1 MYNNCFTARI
11 NHYQKQNSESSKW
24 FTQENLSNLH
34 SGDTKSLDPVNFD
47 HVFEIS
53 EQKLSEFSAF
63 EDGVSL

>member
-1 MYNNCFTARI
+1 M
-11 NHYQKQNSESSKW
+11 
-24 FTQENLSNLH
+24 SNLH

-47 HVFEIS
+47 QVFKIS